1 MQKSVTRVQKSVTRV
16 QKSVTRV
23 QKSVTRVQKSVTRV
37 QESVTTVQNFVTN
50 VSEFPPKY
58 KFFLI
63 SKTNMAGASS
73 ERFPNVE
80 TYTIQELQNNA
91 KNKNTSTST
100 KFWITVFKSWAKQ
113 KRFPEE
119 IETFEP
125 SELDTALQQF
135 YAEVRNKDG
144 EDYEPDSLRV
154 MNAALDRHLKEHGY
168 KQSIIRD
175 REFFT
180 SKQVLEGKARRLRE
194 EGKGK
199 RQNKARSLSK
209 EEEEVLWVAGKLGNN
224 SPESLV
230 NTIWWILTQYFG
242 LRGRQEHHSMKVDDF
257 ALRKDDDGQEYVE
270 FAEGLT
276 KTRGGGLSKKSRDF
290 SPKMFATGG
299 ERCPVSLFKE
309 YLSRRPQQMKT
320 TGPFYLSVNYNAKD
334 EIWYKA
340 QPMGINR
347 INEMMKRIVAGSSL
361 ETSCKKLTN
370 HSARKTLVNK
380 LKKTNVERSSI
391 VKVTGHRNLQ
401 SLDDYDEGDEAEIF
415 LQKYPDETTCKYL
428 TLPSI
433 LTTNDRVPQQQI

>member
-1 MQKSVTRVQKSVTRV
+1 
-16 QKSVTRV
+16 
-23 QKSVTRVQKSVTRV
+23 
-37 QESVTTVQNFVTN
+37 
-50 VSEFPPKY
+50 
-58 KFFLI
+58 
-63 SKTNMAGASS
+63 MAGASS

-100 KFWITVFKSWAKQ
+100 KFWIIVFKSWAKQ

-119 IETFEP
+119 IETYEP

-154 MNAALDRHLKEHGY
+154 MIAALDRHLKEHGY

-242 LRGRQEHHSMKVDDF
+242 LRGRQKHHSMKVDDF

-290 SPKMFATGG
+290 SPKMFATG

-347 INEMMKRIVAGSSL
+347 IKEMMKRIVAGSSL
-361 ETSCKKLTN
+361 EASCKKLTN

-401 SLDDYDEGDEAEIF
+401 SLDDYDEGDEAEQRDLSTKISRRNN
-415 LQKYPDETTCKYL
+415 LQISN
-428 TLPSI
+428 PSFNI
-433 LTTNDRVPQQQI
+433 DDKRSGSTTTNMAFDKPCFSQSLVRHESKHQMFDNSFHNCNVTFNVIPPSRSDPDVQISEPKRRRTLMFESDSN